1 MHVLACIY
9 RFGDHCWLSGV
20 RDARG
25 ARLQLSAV
33 NMAGSAFALF
43 TLDHGFFDALHIDAA
58 ATATTAR
65 ECQVHVRTLLAIL
78 RARGA
83 VRTVTLTLAPGADCL
98 DVHVAYAHG
107 MLRRH
112 RLTYGDAPSIFPH
125 IEIPPPFSFQVN
137 AQTVREWLDHFGT
150 GRSGECTLAASD
162 AACVLRSAVDEPYD
176 ARDKVRRAVHT
187 EVRIDLAQL
196 DMYDVAAP
204 THVTFSLWEFRA
216 AAAAAEQLGVPL
228 RLEFGAQ
235 GEPLFIYIEHAP
247 LHAEVVIA
255 TAEADVEEMGGME
268 AEAVPPRPLESAPPR
283 SPPRPSPNSVPLSQL
298 APSLAPAPARAPTP
312 TQETVPLPSQALSD
326 SGDEC
331 AFDATQHEPPR
342 KKFRPL
348 F

>member
-33 NMAGSAFALF
+33 NMAGSAFVLF
-43 TLDHGFFDALHIDAA
+43 TLDHAFFDALHIDAA
-58 ATATTAR
+58 AH

-83 VRTVTLTLAPGADCL
+83 VRAVTLTLSPGTDRL

-125 IEIPPPFSFQVN
+125 VEIPPPFSFQVN
-137 AQTVREWLDHFGT
+137 AQTVREWLDHFGA

-162 AACVLRSAVDEPYD
+162 TACILRSAVDEPYD

-196 DMYDVAAP
+196 DVYDVAAP

-216 AAAAAEQLGVPL
+216 AVAAAEQLGVPI

-247 LHAEVVIA
+247 LHAEIVIA
-255 TAEADVEEMGGME
+255 TAEADTGAEADAEAQVGAD
-268 AEAVPPRPLESAPPR
+268 AEAVPPRAPPPPQ
-283 SPPRPSPNSVPLSQL
+283 PPRPSPNSVPLSQL
-298 APSLAPAPARAPTP
+298 APALARAPTP
-312 TQETVPLPSQALSD
+312 TQETVPLPSQAPSPD
-326 SGDEC
+326 SAD
-331 AFDATQHEPPR
+331 ALDATQREPLR